1 MPQKVILKCIQC
13 EKNESIMWRSIDNG
27 QLCNECYEHNR
38 DNLKCEL
45 EPDSVATENN
55 VDDKKLR
62 KSTRATRFKSKN
74 TNSGAKTIPKG
85 RSRRYIFKKMPF
97 KTPTIVATTQT
108 CDNLF
113 YKVPL
118 CNFLI

>member
-1 MPQKVILKCIQC
+1 MPQKVTPKCIQC
-13 EKNESIMWRSIDNG
+13 EKNESILWRSIENG

-45 EPDSVATENN
+45 EPESTSGENN
-55 VDDKKLR
+55 GDDKKLR

-74 TNSGAKTIPKG
+74 AIAGAKTIPKG

-97 KTPTIVATTQT
+97 KTPTVVATIQT

-113 YKVPL
+113 YKV
-118 CNFLI
+118 NHDSF